1 MKNDLSCGVARDLMP
16 LYAENL
22 AGEESRAALERHIA
36 QCPDCAEALAAMTAP
51 EETPEIPLRE
61 VDYLK
66 AVRRKTLRRVV
77 LAVICTVLVLACAWA
92 AGAYVIGAPAD
103 RTVRS
108 MSFSVHTHP
117 AEETIDLRVLTAE
130 GQPAYWGW
138 EVTRQGEVVDISAR
152 QGRPSPLHPRQEFFS
167 TIDVAGVREVYLCG
181 QLLWQDGV
189 TLLPGAQSVYDCRTP
204 YVGNAS
210 ALGRLAQAMVRTG
223 RLPDGFTMELQ
234 TAREPHGWTLVYD
247 VPGDTAQLDREL
259 EAAAPLLLAL
269 VENLGEFSWS
279 RPGTDG
285 ETVVRTVTLEEAD
298 AAYGSSVKACAQ
310 SPAAFQQLCNWAAE
324 L

>member
-16 LYAENL
+16 LYAEDL

-36 QCPDCAEALAAMTAP
+36 QCPDCAAALAAMTAP
-51 EETPEIPLRE
+51 EEPPEVPARE

-66 AVRRKTLRRVV
+66 AVRRKALRRVV

-103 RTVRS
+103 RAARS

-138 EVTRQGEVVDISAR
+138 DVTRQGETVDITAR
-152 QGRPSPLHPRQEFFS
+152 QGKPSPLHPRQEFFS

-189 TLLPGAQSVYDCRTP
+189 ALLPGAQSVYDCRTP
-204 YVGNAS
+204 YVGNPS
-210 ALGRLAQAMVRTG
+210 ALGKLTQALVRTG
-223 RLPDGFTMELQ
+223 RLPDGFSMELQ
-234 TAREPHGWTLVYD
+234 TAREPYGWTLVYD
-247 VPGDTAQLDREL
+247 APGDTAQLDREL

-269 VENLGEFSWS
+269 VDNLGEVSWTY
-279 RPGTDG
+279 PGTDG
-285 ETVVRTVTLEEAD
+285 ETVVRTVTLAEAD
-298 AAYGSSVKACAQ
+298 AAYGQSVKACAQ
-310 SPAAFQQLCNWAAE
+310 SPAAFQRLWDQTDAP
-324 L
+324 